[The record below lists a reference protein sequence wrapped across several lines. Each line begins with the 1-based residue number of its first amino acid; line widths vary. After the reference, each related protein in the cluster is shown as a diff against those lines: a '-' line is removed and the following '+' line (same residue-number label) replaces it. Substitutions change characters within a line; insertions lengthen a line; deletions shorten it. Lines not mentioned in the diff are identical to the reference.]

1 VTLKSIQHFITAPPP
16 RTKFY
21 SDADQILLEDESG
34 RIRLSGDRLSA
45 IPLVSGVVMG
55 ALGVE
60 TNSGDFEVLDVC
72 YPGPAPQ
79 EPTVEDYTQDS
90 MELDGTSEWIAL
102 VSGLN
107 IGPPSA
113 AADLRITLLVEY
125 LLSEAGSRTDQQSA
139 SSITRLI
146 IAGDSFAPLTRHDP
160 DEADGLGTTDVASKA
175 EHQMSQDDVAFPAH
189 PTQSLA
195 GHIADLARVMTVH
208 LVPGAADPAGAT
220 LPQQPMPR
228 AMFGEAKASE
238 GFLTETN
245 PCWLGVE
252 GCE

>member
-1 VTLKSIQHFITAPPP
+1 
-16 RTKFY
+16 
-21 SDADQILLEDESG
+21 LEDESG
-34 RIRLSGDRLSA
+34 RIKLSGDKIST
-45 IPLVSGVVMG
+45 IPIVSGVVMG

-72 YPGPAPQ
+72 FPGPAPQ
-79 EPTVEDYTQDS
+79 EPTVENPTEDS
-90 MELDGTSEWIAL
+90 MDLGGTSEWIAL

-107 IGPPSA
+107 IGPPNA
-113 AADLRITLLVEY
+113 AADVRITLLVEY

-139 SSITRLI
+139 SSIARLI
-146 IAGDSFAPLTRHDP
+146 LAGDSFAPLSRHDP
-160 DEADGLGTTDVASKA
+160 DEAGGLGTTDVASKM
-175 EHQMSQDDVAFPAH
+175 EHQRNQGDDMTFSAH

-228 AMFGEAKASE
+228 AMFGEAKMSE
-238 GFLTETN
+238 GFSTETN

>member
-1 VTLKSIQHFITAPPP
+1 M
-16 RTKFY
+16 
-21 SDADQILLEDESG
+21 EDESG
-34 RIRLSGDRLSA
+34 RIRLSGDKISTM
-45 IPLVSGVVMG
+45 PLVSGVVMG

-60 TNSGDFEVLDVC
+60 TNSGDFEVLDIC

-79 EPTVEDYTQDS
+79 EPTVDNHTKDH
-90 MELDGTSEWIAL
+90 MDLDGTSEWIAL

-107 IGPPSA
+107 IGSPNA
-113 AADLRITLLVEY
+113 AADLRITMLVEY
-125 LLSEAGSRTDQQSA
+125 LLSEAGSRIDQQGA
-139 SSITRLI
+139 SSIARLI
-146 IAGDSFAPLTRHDP
+146 LAGDSFAPLTRHDP
-160 DEADGLGTTDVASKA
+160 DEADGLGTTDVASKF
-175 EHQMSQDDVAFPAH
+175 EHQRNQDDGTFSAH

-195 GHIADLARVMTVH
+195 GHIADLARVMNVH

-228 AMFGEAKASE
+228 AMFGEAKTSA

-245 PCWLGVE
+245 PCWLEIE

>member
-1 VTLKSIQHFITAPPP
+1 M
-16 RTKFY
+16 
-21 SDADQILLEDESG
+21 
-34 RIRLSGDRLSA
+34 
-45 IPLVSGVVMG
+45 PLVSGVVMG

-60 TNSGDFEVLDVC
+60 TNSGDFEVLDIC

-79 EPTVEDYTQDS
+79 EPTVDNHTKDH
-90 MELDGTSEWIAL
+90 MDLDGTSEWIAL

-107 IGPPSA
+107 IGSPNA
-113 AADLRITLLVEY
+113 AADLRITMLVEY
-125 LLSEAGSRTDQQSA
+125 LLSEAGSRIDQQGA
-139 SSITRLI
+139 SSIARLI
-146 IAGDSFAPLTRHDP
+146 LAGDSFAPLTRHDP
-160 DEADGLGTTDVASKA
+160 DEADGLGTTDVASKF
-175 EHQMSQDDVAFPAH
+175 EHQRNQDDGTFSAH

-195 GHIADLARVMTVH
+195 GHIADLARVMNVH

-228 AMFGEAKASE
+228 AMFGEAKTSA

-245 PCWLGVE
+245 PCWLEIE

>member
-1 VTLKSIQHFITAPPP
+1 MTLKSSQHFITAPPP

-21 SDADQILLEDESG
+21 SEIDQILLEDESG
-34 RIRLSGDRLSA
+34 RIRLSGDKISA

-72 YPGPAPQ
+72 YAGPAPQ
-79 EPTVEDYTQDS
+79 EPTVENPTKDHMDLDS
-90 MELDGTSEWIAL
+90 TSEWIAL

-107 IGPPSA
+107 IGPPNA

-125 LLSEAGSRTDQQSA
+125 LLSETGSRTDQQSA
-139 SSITRLI
+139 SSIARLI
-146 IAGDSFAPLTRHDP
+146 LAGNSFAPLTRHDP
-160 DEADGLGTTDVASKA
+160 DEADGLGTTEVSSKF
-175 EHQMSQDDVAFPAH
+175 EHQRNQDDVAFTAH

-195 GHIADLARVMTVH
+195 GHIAELARVMNVH

-228 AMFGEAKASE
+228 AMFGEVKTSE

-245 PCWLGVE
+245 PCWLEIE
-252 GCE
+252 GCK

>member
-1 VTLKSIQHFITAPPP
+1 
-16 RTKFY
+16 
-21 SDADQILLEDESG
+21 
-34 RIRLSGDRLSA
+34 
-45 IPLVSGVVMG
+45 MG

-60 TNSGDFEVLDVC
+60 THSGDFEVIDVC

-79 EPTVEDYTQDS
+79 EPTVEKPPKDP

-107 IGPPSA
+107 IGPPNA
-113 AADLRITLLVEY
+113 VADLRITLLVEY
-125 LLSEAGSRTDQQSA
+125 LLSEAGSRTDQQNA
-139 SSITRLI
+139 SSIARLI
-146 IAGDSFAPLTRHDP
+146 LAGDSFASLSRHDP
-160 DEADGLGTTDVASKA
+160 DEADGLGTTDVASKV
-175 EHQMSQDDVAFPAH
+175 ERQKSQDDVAFSAY

-208 LVPGAADPAGAT
+208 LVPGAADPAGAA

-228 AMFGEAKASE
+228 AMFGEAKTSE